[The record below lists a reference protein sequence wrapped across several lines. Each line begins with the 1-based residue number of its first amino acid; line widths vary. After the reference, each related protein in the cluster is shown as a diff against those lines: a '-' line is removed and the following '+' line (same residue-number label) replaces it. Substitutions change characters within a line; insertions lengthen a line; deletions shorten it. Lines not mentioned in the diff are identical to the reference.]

1 MPVLKK
7 LALVTC
13 ASNFERHRN
22 IIRAMQ
28 QKIKAMGG
36 YALYVITN
44 YGVYQDGMPFS
55 HGEPAIYS
63 LLKNAEL
70 DGCIL
75 EANLGSN
82 ELTEKIAGMMHA
94 RHIPVLTINLH
105 VPGIPYLHLESG
117 TAASE
122 LLCHL
127 INDHGCRRIN
137 LVLNEGNSVVS
148 QSTSE
153 TYRKVLKEHHIPYDE
168 KRVYTIPVGL
178 KNGRLLFDVFDRR
191 GVMRDAQAVLCIH
204 DVCAIGL
211 ILELEDRGY
220 HVPEDFRICSMNRSA
235 NSIAFR
241 PSITGTDR
249 MDRKAAEMACDLMD
263 KLISGQEISPENTYS
278 SEVRYHTSCGCPD
291 SSGGSLSDARI
302 FHRIILNKI
311 EAGNQI
317 GRMMQFNN
325 ALEEVDSL
333 GQFSENILKMME
345 GLDCHSFFCCLNNSD
360 PAYIES
366 NREDPRSAEADPYD
380 ESMRVMIGC
389 SERTGEMRDVTFPTG
404 ELVPI
409 QPREGDLFI
418 LMPIHYITRDYGY
431 MVLMNEM
438 LPVDDYNYRICHDSI
453 GNNIENLHR
462 QMIMKFSLE
471 ELDRLHMQDQLTGL
485 YNRFALRRYEEDFVS
500 SPGGYSVAMLDMD
513 DLKGINDTFGHMAG
527 NNAISIAANVIRKA
541 AQEKDIVI
549 RYGGDEFLIL
559 SGETK
564 KEKWE
569 AFKRTIDTVLS
580 ETIARQRLPYHPGVS
595 TGYAFSTAEH
605 PLTLEKCI
613 EAADSAMYENKK
625 QRKAGRNSI

>member
-36 YALYVITN
+36 YTLYVITN
-44 YGVYQDGMPFS
+44 YGVYQDGMPFI

-63 LLKNAEL
+63 LLKNAEI

-94 RHIPVLTINLH
+94 RNIPVLTINLH
-105 VPGIPYLHLESG
+105 VSGIPYLHLESG
-117 TAASE
+117 TAADE
-122 LLCHL
+122 ILCHL

-148 QSTSE
+148 LSTFE
-153 TYRKVLKEHHIPYDE
+153 TYRKVLETHHIPYDE
-168 KRVYTIPVGL
+168 RRVYTIPVGL
-178 KNGRLLFDVFDRR
+178 KNGRLLFDAFDRR
-191 GVMRDAQAVLCIH
+191 GVMKDAQAVLCVH
-204 DVCAIGL
+204 DVCAIGM
-211 ILELEDRGY
+211 ILELEERGY
-220 HVPEDFRICSMNRSA
+220 HVPEDVRICSMNRSA
-235 NSIAFR
+235 NSIAFK
-241 PSITGTDR
+241 PSITGADR
-249 MDRKAAEMACDLMD
+249 MDRKAAEMACELMD
-263 KLISGQEISPENTYS
+263 RLIGGQEISQENTYS

-291 SSGGSLSDARI
+291 SSGGSMSNADI

-333 GQFSENILKMME
+333 DQFSENILKMME
-345 GLDCHSFFCCLNNSD
+345 GLDCHSFFCCLNDSD

-366 NREDPRSAEADPYD
+366 NRKDIRPAEADPYD
-380 ESMRVMIGC
+380 ESMRVIIGC
-389 SERTGEMRDVTFPTG
+389 SGRTGEIRNVTFPTG
-404 ELVPI
+404 ELIPI
-409 QPREGDLFI
+409 QPQAGDMFI
-418 LMPIHYITRDYGY
+418 FMPIHYITRDYGY
-431 MVLMNEM
+431 MVLMNEF
-438 LPVDDYNYRICHDSI
+438 LPADDYNYRICHDSI

-471 ELDRLHMQDQLTGL
+471 ELDQLHMQDQLTGL
-485 YNRFALRRYEEDFVS
+485 YNRFALRRYAEDFIS
-500 SPGGYSVAMLDMD
+500 SPGGYSVAMLDLD
-513 DLKGINDTFGHMAG
+513 DLKGINDTFGHLAG

-541 AQEKDIVI
+541 AQERDIVI

-559 SGETK
+559 SHETEK
-564 KEKWE
+564 DKWE
-569 AFKRTIDTVLS
+569 DFKQRVDEALSGTVG
-580 ETIARQRLPYHPGVS
+580 RQRLPYRPGVS
-595 TGYAFSTAEH
+595 TGYAVSTAER
-605 PLTLEKCI
+605 PLPLEKCI
-613 EAADSAMYENKK
+613 EAADGAMYEDKK
-625 QRKAGRNSI
+625 LRKARRD